1 VSIPMQTIARF
12 VSVPMLVYSCY
23 LILTGVSSPGG
34 AFGGGV
40 VVGIA
45 ASLSLAAEE
54 KERVQFDH
62 ERLHAI
68 RLVGFGGIV
77 LASAASV
84 FLAGGFLGSANLGGG
99 GLFSNPFFVVLGFGV
114 GALVGGEMVIVAA
127 ELLEERMR

>member
-1 VSIPMQTIARF
+1 MSIPMQTIARF
-12 VSVPMLVYSCY
+12 VSVPMLVYSCC

-45 ASLSLAAEE
+45 ASLSLAAKEE
-54 KERVQFDH
+54 RLQFDH

-68 RLVGFGGIV
+68 RLLGFGGIV

-84 FLAGGFLGSANLGGG
+84 FLPGGFLGSADLGGG

-114 GALVGGEMVIVAA
+114 GALVGSEMVIVAA
-127 ELLEERMR
+127 EFLEERMR